1 MAAEDFMPTQDEM
14 KLPIALSEADQRQ
27 VLELYQKIQRSRAK
41 LVGPDGKTQSLPVSL
56 YEFLVK
62 LIADLCEGQS
72 VAIVRNDAQLTTV
85 EAARMLGVSRQFLVN
100 LLERDEIPFHMV
112 GTHRRIYVRDLL
124 AYRAKRDSKRRQVL
138 DELTRAEAE
147 EGLYDLEPAEDRAE

>member
-1 MAAEDFMPTQDEM
+1 MVRKEEAP
-14 KLPIALSEADQRQ
+14 LPLALSEADQRKVQ
-27 VLELYQKIQRSRAK
+27 ELYQKIQRSRAK
-41 LVGPDGKTQSLPVSL
+41 LVGPDGKTRSLPASL

-72 VAIVRNDAQLTTV
+72 VAIIQNDAQLTTV
-85 EAARMLGVSRQFLVN
+85 EAARMLGVSRQFLVK
-100 LLERDEIPFHMV
+100 LLEGDEIPFHMV

-124 AYRAKRDSKRRQVL
+124 AYKARRDSRRRQVL

-147 EGLYDLEPAEDRAE
+147 DGLYDLEPPDDRAE